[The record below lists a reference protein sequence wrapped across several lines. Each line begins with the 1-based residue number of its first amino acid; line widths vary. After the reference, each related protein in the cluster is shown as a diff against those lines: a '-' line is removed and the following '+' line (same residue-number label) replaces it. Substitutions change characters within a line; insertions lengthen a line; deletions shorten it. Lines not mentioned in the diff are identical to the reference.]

1 MWRSLTTGFH
11 RVLVAVSALAF
22 VGLVL
27 EGRGRARRWQIV
39 QTALFAAVV
48 LGSYFGFAASTPTVW
63 PLVIVACILPWL
75 SLPGRPS
82 ARPAL
87 LMSVSLV
94 ATTVLTHAIFFG
106 EDRYHMVAT
115 PVLCLLAAAALRGRE
130 ARRPQASAV
139 GRQAGDP
146 T

>member
-1 MWRSLTTGFH
+1 MWRGVTTGFH

-27 EGRGRARRWQIV
+27 EGRGRARRSQIV
-39 QTALFAAVV
+39 QTALLAAVV
-48 LGSYFGFAASTPTVW
+48 LASYFGFAANTPTVW

-82 ARPAL
+82 AHPAL

-106 EDRYHMVAT
+106 EDRYHMVAS

-130 ARRPQASAV
+130 ARRPQAS
-139 GRQAGDP
+139 GFSPQAGDP